1 MTAHASPD
9 ARIQFL
15 RNLQNLLEEGDF
27 SSTYKYALL
36 W

>member
-27 SSTYKYALL
+27 SSALKHL
-36 W
+36 